1 MAHLHLS
8 RVERAALRWIPAAWR
23 GAIAHDLAE
32 ERPAGRGAAW
42 LVVQALIIGTRLRLA
57 QLAHAFGAHSPG
69 PGSGIP
75 DSRQRTLLMHDLAR
89 DFALAA
95 RGALRRP
102 AYSLAVIAT
111 LAIGIGANTAI
122 YSVFNWILLRPL
134 PGVERPQEL
143 VTIKFQM
150 PSRQGTFFVAYRD
163 YADLRDGMTTSVEA
177 LAVAAPRKLD
187 LSTGGDA
194 RMVDGEL
201 VTTNYLA
208 MLGVRPLIG
217 RDFTPDEEQP
227 GGPASAII
235 SAGLWHE
242 AFGRDPGALGRT
254 LRLNGRPFTIV
265 GVAPD
270 GFQGRSPV
278 IAAQV
283 WYTISGHLTLQPK
296 SDKPADLLTSRRSTM
311 LGDAFGRLRP
321 GVTLEQAQAEAVAA
335 ASHPEFATAFTAPG
349 KRSEIQPV
357 LYAGV
362 GLETYTQKSLAL
374 VFRLLMGAVGLLLL
388 LACANAANLLL
399 ARASAR
405 RREIAVCQAIG
416 ASRFRIIR
424 QHLAEGLVLSVVAGG
439 VGLALAVWLVSIFDG
454 MRITTNLPAV
464 TGVGVDW
471 RVGAFALG
479 LSLVTG
485 LLFAAAPSVV
495 SSRVDL
501 QSSLK
506 DGQHGSC
513 GGRRLL
519 RGSLVAMQVTVSVV
533 LLVAAGL
540 FIRTLQNIR
549 GLDLGIESERIV
561 SFSIQ
566 PGRFGLDTPRS
577 TAYLAELL
585 ERVQNAPGVER
596 AAFSWT
602 TSFSSNMA
610 NAVFTRP
617 DDGDTPVTAAQTTV
631 SPGFFATMGI
641 PLLAGRDFTQAD
653 ASSESAANVVIIS
666 RALADALYP
675 DGSALGSRLEL
686 RFPKGASVEVIGIAG
701 DVRGRSVTKAPEPW
715 SYRPAVKPSWGTIQV
730 RTALPEAQMAAAI
743 REVARS
749 IDPVVTPHD
758 IEAFGASV
766 DRALS
771 EERLFARLSAIFAVV
786 AVLIAGIGIF
796 GMMAG
801 AVAERRKEFGI
812 RLALGARGRAIAA
825 LVLRSA
831 LVLSAIGLAIG
842 LAGATVLRRF
852 IESRLFGVTAMDPLT
867 IASAVAAILSVG
879 IVASLVPAMRAARVD
894 PVRSLRVE

>member
-1 MAHLHLS
+1 MAGRHLS
-8 RVERAALRWIPAAWR
+8 RLERAALHWIPAHWR
-23 GAIAHDLAE
+23 DAIARDLAE
-32 ERPAGRGAAW
+32 ERPASRGAAW
-42 LVVQALIIGTRLRLA
+42 LVVQAVIIGTRFRLA
-57 QLAHAFGAHSPG
+57 RLVDAIHALQSTWTADPGRRSP
-69 PGSGIP
+69 
-75 DSRQRTLLMHDLAR
+75 LMHDLAR
-89 DFALAA
+89 DLALAA

-102 AYSLAVIAT
+102 AYSLPIIAT

-122 YSVFNWILLRPL
+122 YSVFNWVLLRPL
-134 PGVERPQEL
+134 PGVDRPHEL
-143 VTIKFQM
+143 ITIKFQM
-150 PSRQGTFFVAYRD
+150 PSREGTYFVAYRD
-163 YADLRDGMTTSVEA
+163 YADLRDGMTTSLEA
-177 LAVAAPRKLD
+177 LAVASPRKLD

-194 RMVDGEL
+194 RMVDAEL
-201 VTTNYLA
+201 VTTNYLG
-208 MLGVRPLIG
+208 MLGVRPVVG

-227 GGPASAII
+227 GGPASAIV
-235 SAGLWHE
+235 STKLWRDE
-242 AFGRDPGALGRT
+242 FGGDPGVVGRT

-265 GVAPD
+265 GVVPD

-278 IAAQV
+278 TAAQV

-296 SDKPADLLTSRRSTM
+296 SEKPPDLLTSRRSTM

-321 GVTLEQAQAEAVAA
+321 GVTLEHAQAEAIAA
-335 ASHPEFATAFTAPG
+335 ASNPEFATAFTAPG
-349 KRSEIQPV
+349 KRSEIGPV
-357 LYAGV
+357 LYPGI
-362 GLETYTQKSLAL
+362 GLETHTQEALTL

-424 QHLAEGLVLSVVAGG
+424 QHLAEGLVLSVAAGC

-454 MRITTNLPAV
+454 MRITMSLPAV
-464 TGVGVDW
+464 TGVGIDW
-471 RVGAFALG
+471 RVGAFAIG
-479 LSLVTG
+479 LSVITG

-501 QSSLK
+501 QSALK
-506 DGQHGSC
+506 DGQHGSR
-513 GGRRLL
+513 GRRPLL
-519 RGSLVAMQVTVSVV
+519 RGSLVALQVTVSVV

-566 PGRFGLDTPRS
+566 PGRFGLDTARS

-602 TSFSSNMA
+602 TSFSSNLA

-617 DDGDTPVTAAQTTV
+617 DDRDTPVTSAQTTV
-631 SPGFFATMGI
+631 SPGFFDTMGI

-675 DGSALGSRLEL
+675 DGSALGSRLDV

-701 DVRGRSVTKAPEPW
+701 DVRGRSVTQAPEPW

-730 RTALPEAQMAAAI
+730 RTRLPQGQMAATI

-749 IDPVVTPHD
+749 IDPVVAPHD

-771 EERLFARLSAIFAVV
+771 EQRLFARLSGIFAVV
-786 AVLIAGIGIF
+786 AVIIAGIGIF

-801 AVAERRKEFGI
+801 AVTERRKEFGI
-812 RLALGARGRAIAA
+812 RLALGARAGAIAT
-825 LVLRSA
+825 LVVRSA
-831 LVLSAIGLAIG
+831 LVLSTIGLALG
-842 LAGATVLRRF
+842 LAGAIALRRF
-852 IESRLFGVTAMDPLT
+852 IESRLFGVSAMDPLT
-867 IASAVAAILSVG
+867 IAAAVAAILSLG